1 MVWKLN
7 LDYLYANISLPL
19 LPFKK
24 RVGEG
29 EKKKKRF
36 MNYAESPYAR
46 LLMTG
51 NIKGLIV

>member
-29 EKKKKRF
+29 KKKKSF

-46 LLMTG
+46 LLVTG
-51 NIKGLIV
+51 NIKGLII